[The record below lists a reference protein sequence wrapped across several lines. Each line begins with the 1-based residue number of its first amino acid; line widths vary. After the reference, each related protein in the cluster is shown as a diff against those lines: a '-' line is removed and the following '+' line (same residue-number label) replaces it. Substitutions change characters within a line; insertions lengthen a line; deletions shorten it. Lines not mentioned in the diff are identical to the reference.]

1 MSFAGRS
8 SFGGRSPGRG
18 RDGGRGGGRSFGR
31 GGRDGGRGGG
41 RFGRDEGP
49 PAEIVEAG
57 MVLHECDSQLVC
69 KWTMEGKVPYFNAG
83 IFLENKR
90 KIGVVDEILGKI
102 SMMLFTIKMD
112 HGVVAKSF
120 QPDDLLYVGTDKL
133 LPLSRFTNPG
143 KPSGGRGGRGGGRDS
158 RGGGRGGRSFGR
170 GAPGGRGGRSPGGR
184 GGIFGRGGRSP
195 GGRGGRGGGR
205 GRF

>member
-1 MSFAGRS
+1 MSGRS
-8 SFGGRSPGRG
+8 FSGGRGGRSPGGRG
-18 RDGGRGGGRSFGR
+18 GRSPGGRGGR
-31 GGRDGGRGGG
+31 GGRDGGGG

-49 PAEIVEAG
+49 PAEIVERA

-69 KWTMEGKVPYFNAG
+69 KWTMDEKVPYFNGG

-120 QPDDLLYVGTDKL
+120 NLMICSTLEQINYSL
-133 LPLSRFTNPG
+133 
-143 KPSGGRGGRGGGRDS
+143 
-158 RGGGRGGRSFGR
+158 
-170 GAPGGRGGRSPGGR
+170 
-184 GGIFGRGGRSP
+184 
-195 GGRGGRGGGR
+195 
-205 GRF
+205 